1 MLLILKIAFYTR
13 LILRDEHFLMKNHP
27 RIICTFE
34 LLCLTLRYKI
44 KRRESRRQADKKIV
58 GMPYI
63 ERYYH
68 IKVDWETL
76 QIIMKYR
83 DKLSWPMAGPDSLGS
98 AFMPGG
104 LQRTTSTQILSFRSF
119 IASFDVAL

>member
-13 LILRDEHFLMKNHP
+13 LMLRNEHFLMKNHP

-83 DKLSWPMAGPDSLGS
+83 DKLSWPMAGPGS
-98 AFMPGG
+98 FGRCFYARRITEDDEHSNPVFSEFH
-104 LQRTTSTQILSFRSF
+104 RIL
-119 IASFDVAL
+119 